1 MIETIRVVH
10 KNVGIDFR
18 YLLSQ
23 KKTYMILAII
33 LIFGWWHTADFLRAS
48 METGIRTAPWI
59 FQEYFGSP
67 TMLMLYG
74 FLTVMVFADIPY
86 HNSMSQ
92 MIEIR
97 TGRRNWIISQM
108 VYTVELAFFY
118 TLVFALSSF
127 LFLLPRIYFTTGW
140 GEFLTRVADGRVEGL
155 SRVTSQMVENYSPV
169 RAVLITFLC
178 VWGVSVFMGMLIFV
192 LRMFISHSVAVAVAG
207 FLAFFSYFVISMGA
221 MVFGNFLYKV
231 SPLNWLCLYYID
243 PAFGYSGVP
252 GLRYVGIFLVAGS
265 VLSAAAGCAWY
276 LRGHE
281 IR

>member
-59 FQEYFGSP
+59 FQEYFGDP

-108 VYTVELAFFY
+108 IYTVELAFFY

-207 FLAFFSYFVISMGA
+207 FLAFFSYFVISIGA

-243 PAFGYSGVP
+243 PAFGYLGVP

>member
-1 MIETIRVVH
+1 
-10 KNVGIDFR
+10 
-18 YLLSQ
+18 
-23 KKTYMILAII
+23 
-33 LIFGWWHTADFLRAS
+33 
-48 METGIRTAPWI
+48 
-59 FQEYFGSP
+59 
-67 TMLMLYG
+67 
-74 FLTVMVFADIPY
+74 
-86 HNSMSQ
+86 
-92 MIEIR
+92 
-97 TGRRNWIISQM
+97 
-108 VYTVELAFFY
+108 
-118 TLVFALSSF
+118 
-127 LFLLPRIYFTTGW
+127 
-140 GEFLTRVADGRVEGL
+140 
-155 SRVTSQMVENYSPV
+155 
-169 RAVLITFLC
+169 
-178 VWGVSVFMGMLIFV
+178 MGMLIFV

>member
-59 FQEYFGSP
+59 FQEYFGDP

-207 FLAFFSYFVISMGA
+207 FLAFFSYFVISIGA

>member
-1 MIETIRVVH
+1 MIETIRVAH

-92 MIEIR
+92 MIGIR

-108 VYTVELAFFY
+108 IYTVELAFFY
-118 TLVFALSSF
+118 TLAFVLSSF

-192 LRMFISHSVAVAVAG
+192 LRMFISHSVAIAVAG

-252 GLRYVGIFLVAGS
+252 GLRYVGVFLTVGSLIF
-265 VLSAAAGCAWY
+265 AAAGCMWY

>member
-108 VYTVELAFFY
+108 IYTVELAFFY
-118 TLVFALSSF
+118 TLAFALSSF

>member
-59 FQEYFGSP
+59 FQEYFGNP

-97 TGRRNWIISQM
+97 TGRRNWIIGQM
-108 VYTVELAFFY
+108 IYTVELAFFY

>member
-59 FQEYFGSP
+59 FQEYFGDP

-97 TGRRNWIISQM
+97 TGRRNWIIGQM
-108 VYTVELAFFY
+108 IYTVELAFFY